1 MEKRSKLFEGPG
13 RVLKLSL
20 RGGGGCGYKLFLS
33 ASPSETEHQLDWSSA
48 QKSEF

>member
-1 MEKRSKLFEGPG
+1 MEKRSKLLEGPG

-33 ASPSETEHQLDWSSA
+33 ASPSETEHQLGWSSA

>member
-1 MEKRSKLFEGPG
+1 MEKRSKLFEGPE
-13 RVLKLSL
+13 RVLKQFK
-20 RGGGGCGYKLFLS
+20 RGGGCGYKLFLS